1 MKGLLAGTGN
11 LVRSIGFSM
20 REVMSGH
27 HEFEQGFGP
36 VGRMPLEFDVHWG
49 PTDMVDFLNPRGGGF
64 MVNALSGTVTV
75 GGLCHKTPCR
85 GTLKLDYL
93 REHTITYDFDF
104 LVGDQPYNFVGQKVN
119 IKPWNLPV
127 SHTTCFGVLKERGS
141 GRLVSRS
148 VTFFKMKTVPGFV
161 SSFRLRRN

>member
-1 MKGLLAGTGN
+1 MKAAIKMAGETVRN
-11 LVRSIGFSM
+11 LGFNM
-20 REVMSGH
+20 RELMSGE

-36 VGRMPLEFDVHWG
+36 EGTFQMQFDVRWG
-49 PTDMVDFLNPRGGGF
+49 PGSMVEFLDPRGSGF
-64 MVNALSGTVTV
+64 MVNDLEGTVTI
-75 GGLCHKTPCR
+75 GGLCYEAPCR
-85 GTLKLDYL
+85 GSLKLDYL
-93 REHTITYDFDF
+93 GEHRITYDFDF

-148 VTFFKMKTVPGFV
+148 VTFFKMGTLPRFLT
-161 SSFRLRRN
+161 SFRLSR